1 MTLFTRFMT
10 LPTARFLLKTVN
22 SANRNE
28 WSFSIPDGFGRVVL
42 SGICKNQPAYGA
54 ESTPLD
60 TVVVKAVWANEENP
74 LKGYRLEG
82 ITLSSPTVLS
92 VNYYDSYDF
101 LGKNGI
107 PDDATT
113 AYCRNSR
120 LWQTLWR

>member
-1 MTLFTRFMT
+1 M
-10 LPTARFLLKTVN
+10 
-22 SANRNE
+22 
-28 WSFSIPDGFGRVVL
+28 
-42 SGICKNQPAYGA
+42 Q
-54 ESTPLD
+54 ESTGLWCGVHPLD

-113 AYCRNSR
+113 AYCETAGYGKRYGDDCKGSR
-120 LWQTLWR
+120 PES